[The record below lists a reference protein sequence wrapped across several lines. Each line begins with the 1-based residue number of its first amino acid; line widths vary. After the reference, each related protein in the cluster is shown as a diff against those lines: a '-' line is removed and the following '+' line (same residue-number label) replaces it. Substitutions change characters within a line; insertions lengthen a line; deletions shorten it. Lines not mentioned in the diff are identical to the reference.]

1 MEFYDKFEDMFQD
14 LSKVKKSC
22 FHLMEGIAIT
32 QNLEEK
38 MLLMSGNVMFSTM
51 PYLKVLESS
60 WKLLEMVWFRKILKL
75 KVQIETT

>member
-1 MEFYDKFEDMFQD
+1 
-14 LSKVKKSC
+14 
-22 FHLMEGIAIT
+22 MEGIAIT

-75 KVQIETT
+75 KLQIETTKLDSFLGRATTL